1 MTESTL
7 TIKELAKYLNVT
19 ERTIYNLLER
29 GQLPGFKVGGAWR
42 FKREDINNWIEDN
55 KKMNHKIKT
64 KKRQKIQFGKRKSL
78 QI

>member
-1 MTESTL
+1 MTERTL

-29 GQLPGFKVGGAWR
+29 GELPGFKVGANWR
-42 FKREDINNWIEDN
+42 FRKEDIDKWIEDN
-55 KKMNHKIKT
+55 KKMNIPA
-64 KKRQKIQFGKRKSL
+64 KKQQNKRNRK